1 MKLGRVFRK
10 YVPFVLIAILIACLF
25 SKPQREGMKKL
36 FPKQNKKN
44 NPFTKIGKGIAAGV
58 SSKIGL
64 DALKH
69 AGKMAGRNINKSITN
84 SKWSGHV
91 AEDLQSK
98 PQEIR
103 QTLNHPEEIGPEV
116 EEHIEHEDLEKDI
129 KYAVDNPEE
138 IIIEDGPFA
147 EE

>member
-1 MKLGRVFRK
+1 MKLDSILRK

-36 FPKQNKKN
+36 FPKKKNKKN
-44 NPFTKIGKGIAAGV
+44 NPFATIGKGIAAG
-58 SSKIGL
+58 IGL
-64 DALKH
+64 NAISKGTQMGLQK
-69 AGKMAGRNINKSITN
+69 INSSITN
-84 SKWSGHV
+84 SKWAGHV
-91 AEDLQSK
+91 AEDLKSK

-138 IIIEDGPFA
+138 IIIEDGPFM

>member
-36 FPKQNKKN
+36 FPKQN
-44 NPFTKIGKGIAAGV
+44 NPFAKIGKGIAAG
-58 SSKIGL
+58 IGL
-64 DALKH
+64 KALTK
-69 AGKMAGRNINKSITN
+69 GGQMAVKSINNSITN

-138 IIIEDGPFA
+138 IIIEDGPFM

>member
-36 FPKQNKKN
+36 FPKKNKKN
-44 NPFTKIGKGIAAGV
+44 NPFAQVGKGIAA
-58 SSKIGL
+58 KIGI
-64 DALKH
+64 DALTKG
-69 AGKMAGRNINKSITN
+69 GKMAGRNINKSITN

-91 AEDLQSK
+91 AEDLKSK

-116 EEHIEHEDLEKDI
+116 EKHIEHEDLAKDI

-138 IIIEDGPFA
+138 IIIEDGPFMD
-147 EE
+147 E

>member
-44 NPFTKIGKGIAAGV
+44 NPFATVGKGIAVG
-58 SSKIGL
+58 IGA
-64 DALKH
+64 DALKKVGQM
-69 AGKMAGRNINKSITN
+69 AGKSINNSITN

-138 IIIEDGPFA
+138 IIIEDGPFID
-147 EE
+147 E